1 MLTFSPDEAKRLL
14 DRQVSTFNA
23 GVRTGD
29 FRAFVDMFTDD
40 AVIDFEGIPERGPI
54 EGRDAIAARY
64 RDDPP
69 DDEIRI
75 NRWKVQDNTL
85 VAEFFWND
93 VPEAIGGCFVTEP
106 RDDRIARLTIALGGP
121 GCRWR

>member
-1 MLTFSPDEAKRLL
+1 MVTFTHEQAEQILRRTMSA
-14 DRQVSTFNA
+14 FNA

-29 FRAFVDMFTDD
+29 FTPFVDLFSAD
-40 AVIDFEGIPERGPI
+40 AAIDFEGIPERGPI

-64 RDDPP
+64 RDEPP

-75 NRWKVQDNTL
+75 KRWTL
-85 VAEFFWND
+85 KDQTIVAEFYWSD
-93 VPEAIGGCFVTEP
+93 VPEAIGGCFTIEP

-121 GCRWR
+121 GSRLR